1 MALLKP
7 FEEVTGVETVYWK
20 LSSFV
25 CKGFE
30 SPGHETV
37 EFFLAGYLTQ
47 EKRLNDYMPTKTI
60 RYSAPL
66 SVVCDENGRIDR
78 ALIYA
83 HIKNMPEFD
92 GALDV

>member
-7 FEEVTGVETVYWK
+7 FEDVMGVETVYWK

-25 CKGFE
+25 CKGFGN
-30 SPGHETV
+30 PAHETV
-37 EFFLAGYLTQ
+37 EFFLSGYVTQ
-47 EKRLNDYMPTKTI
+47 EKRLADYAPSHTLV
-60 RYSAPL
+60 YSAPL

-83 HIKNMPEFD
+83 HIKNMPEFS